1 MARDFDPD
9 VELRNDVKAG
19 AHVIPDVLSRNLIV
33 RGSSS
38 CLLYHDVPWS
48 RVVEN
53 GGSPLGKVGMPFRP
67 CIPKSEHEYAG
78 KEKKSVLDY
87 L

>member
-1 MARDFDPD
+1 MFGLVTRDIYPD
-9 VELRNDVKAG
+9 AVCKAG
-19 AHVIPDVLSRNLIV
+19 VHVSPDARSQKLSV
-33 RGSSS
+33 RGPPS

-67 CIPKSEHEYAG
+67 CIPAVEHE
-78 KEKKSVLDY
+78 
-87 L
+87 